1 MHFLSG
7 LSGLFGQSLSSQ
19 FTLPQLLA
27 LGDDPSPRVRRE
39 TVLAVTEVVK
49 VVAEGLGQRLEKF
62 YETVSRDKDWIVRKA
77 LVEVIAEIIP
87 TWLFILKVFYFK

>member
-1 MHFLSG
+1 M
-7 LSGLFGQSLSSQ
+7 
-19 FTLPQLLA
+19 
-27 LGDDPSPRVRRE
+27 
-39 TVLAVTEVVK
+39 
-49 VVAEGLGQRLEKF
+49 VAEGLGQRLEKF